1 VVIMVVWRGN
11 RCILGRQKAWAP
23 GFYSALAGFID
34 QGETIEDAVRREVK
48 EEVGLEVD
56 EVQYRTSQPWPFPS
70 SLMIGCFAH
79 AMGEHE
85 TVDAFELDGAR
96 WFTRDEIRK
105 AIDAPDPSL
114 GYGVPGRVAI
124 AHHIIKDWS
133 EQPDV

>member
-1 VVIMVVWRGN
+1 
-11 RCILGRQKAWAP
+11 
-23 GFYSALAGFID
+23 
-34 QGETIEDAVRREVK
+34 VRREVK
-48 EEVGLEVD
+48 EEVGLDVD
-56 EVQYRTSQPWPFPS
+56 QVQYRASQPWPFPS

-79 AMGEHE
+79 ATGEQE
-85 TVDAFELDGAR
+85 NIDPFELDGAR

-105 AIDAPDPSL
+105 AIDDPDPSL